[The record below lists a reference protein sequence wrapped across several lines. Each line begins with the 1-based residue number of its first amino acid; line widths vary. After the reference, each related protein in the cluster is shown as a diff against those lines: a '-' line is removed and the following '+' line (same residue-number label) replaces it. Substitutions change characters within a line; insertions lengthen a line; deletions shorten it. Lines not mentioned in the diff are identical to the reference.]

1 MSTLPQK
8 TDRFPPEKSDS
19 VGMRFRLLMIF
30 FMLMWYVPVS
40 LSAEFSLGVVPQ
52 FDSRKIED
60 AWAPIVREI
69 ELKTGHRIT
78 LRTAPTI
85 PEFETRLYKGEFDF
99 AYMNPY
105 HFVQAQRSQRY
116 TALLRDHAE
125 PLQGI
130 IVVRSE
136 NPIKRVEDL
145 HGKKVAMPAPNALG
159 ASLIPR
165 AEFARKFK
173 IAPEISYVK
182 SHGSVYRGVI
192 AGTVDAGGGIES
204 TLEAEPPAIKNQLR
218 ILYRTVAL
226 PTHPIAAHPRVP
238 AGVSKQ
244 LQEVILAYAETP
256 EGRAQLSKV
265 PIIKAGPAVS
275 SEYKAV
281 ENMKLD
287 EFFVQ

>member
-1 MSTLPQK
+1 MTTPLKK
-8 TDRFPPEKSDS
+8 TVKHFSGKYDSNGFRFQ
-19 VGMRFRLLMIF
+19 LLIIF
-30 FMLMWYVPVS
+30 FMLMGYSAVS
-40 LSAEFSLGVVPQ
+40 PSAEFSLGIVPQ
-52 FDSRKIED
+52 FDSRKIEE
-60 AWAPIVREI
+60 AWAPIAREI
-69 ELKTGHRIT
+69 ELKTGHRII
-78 LRTAPTI
+78 LRTARTI
-85 PEFETRLYKGEFDF
+85 PDFETRLYKGEFDF

-130 IVVRSE
+130 IVVRNE
-136 NPIKRVEDL
+136 NPIKQVEEL
-145 HGKKVAMPAPNALG
+145 HGKKIAMPAPNALG

-182 SHGSVYRGVI
+182 SHASVYRSVI
-192 AGTVDAGGGIES
+192 AGIVDAGGGIES
-204 TLEAEPPAIKNQLR
+204 TLEAETPAIKNQLR
-218 ILYRTVAL
+218 ILYRTAAL
-226 PTHPIAAHPRVP
+226 PTHPIAAHARIP
-238 AGVSKQ
+238 AAISKQ
-244 LQEVILAYAETP
+244 FQKAILAYTETP

-265 PIIKAGPAVS
+265 PILKIGIAVN